1 MYLIMLPMRSRP
13 MMMSRMPARM
23 VATARPSMPLR
34 ATIPATMVAKA
45 AVGPAICTLLPP
57 RAEIKN
63 PATMAVYSPC
73 SGDTPEARARAMDRG
88 KAMIA
93 TMMPD
98 IRSLTNASL
107 E

>member
-1 MYLIMLPMRSRP
+1 MLPMRSRP

-34 ATIPATMVAKA
+34 ATMPATMVAKA

-57 RAEIKN
+57 TAEIKN
-63 PATMAVYSPC
+63 PATMAVYRPC
-73 SGDTPEARARAMDRG
+73 SGDTPEARASAIDRG
-88 KAMIA
+88 SAMIA
-93 TMMPD
+93 TMTPA
-98 IRSLTNASL
+98 IRSFISFSL